1 MDSNQGSR
9 PSVIRTLVLDPD
21 EDQEPQP
28 GGKVM
33 VLSTGEKVHKKEI
46 VDIMPPQHELDRDEP
61 APCNLVEGKSSQEE
75 SPQVS
80 VSEEATGAVEEG
92 EVKEGE
98 KGGEEVSEGISGP
111 LVKGNHMEAQ
121 QDPQQEA
128 AAAIPGG
135 SRSLHP
141 GVRPMTVPQ
150 SPRFSRSHL
159 RVLENLFQETHN
171 PSSST

>member
-1 MDSNQGSR
+1 MDSNQGRRR
-9 PSVIRTLVLDPD
+9 PSVIRTLVLDSD
-21 EDQEPQP
+21 EDQEQQP

-33 VLSTGEKVHKKEI
+33 ILNTGEKVHKKEI
-46 VDIMPPQHELDRDEP
+46 VEIMPAQHEIDHDEP

-75 SPQVS
+75 IPQVS

-98 KGGEEVSEGISGP
+98 MGGEEVSEGISGP

-128 AAAIPGG
+128 AIPEG

-141 GVRPMTVPQ
+141 GVRPSTVPQ